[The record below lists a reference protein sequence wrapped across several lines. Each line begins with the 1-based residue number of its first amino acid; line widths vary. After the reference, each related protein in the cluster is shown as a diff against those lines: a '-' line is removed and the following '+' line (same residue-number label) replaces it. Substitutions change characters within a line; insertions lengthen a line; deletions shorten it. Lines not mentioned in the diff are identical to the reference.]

1 MSKVTAQRSAAAA
14 RKAAAL
20 MAPVSKAD
28 LEKIRAIV
36 HDAYGTVFAT
46 IKIASIVPTEKA
58 NIFKVQGSID
68 YEAAHG
74 NDAGARTNTLKATVN
89 TKTEGI
95 RGNIPIDP

>member
-1 MSKVTAQRSAAAA
+1 MGKMTVPRSAAAA

-20 MAPVSKAD
+20 MTPVSKAD
-28 LEKIRAIV
+28 LEKVRSIV

-46 IKIASIVPTEKA
+46 IKISSITPTEKE
-58 NIFKVQGSID
+58 NVFKVQGSID

-74 NDAGARTNTLKATVN
+74 NDAGPRTNLLKATVN